1 MLALINLMKSI
12 STHKIEFAG
21 LKVGKHQF
29 NFELNKEFFEN
40 FSIFDFNNIDLCVD
54 VDLTKKSTLLELN
67 FHVKGSVNVNCDMT
81 NEPFDMPFDKED
93 FLVVKF
99 GQEYNDEDNEILVLP
114 YGEHKVILDQYLYE
128 LVILSLPR
136 KRVHPGVEDGTLES
150 EIIKILDEL
159 KPSGLALESDPRW
172 EKLKKIKNK

>member
-1 MLALINLMKSI
+1 MKSI

-40 FSIFDFNNIDLCVD
+40 FSFFDFNNIHLCVD

-67 FHVKGSVNVNCDMT
+67 FHLKGSVNVNCDMT
-81 NEPFDMPFDKED
+81 NEPFDMPFNKED

-172 EKLKKIKNK
+172 EKLKKIKYK